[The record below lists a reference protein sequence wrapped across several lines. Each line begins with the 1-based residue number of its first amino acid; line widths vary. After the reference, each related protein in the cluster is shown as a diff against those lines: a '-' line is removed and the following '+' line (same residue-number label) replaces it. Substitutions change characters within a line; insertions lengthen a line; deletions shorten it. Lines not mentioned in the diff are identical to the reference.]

1 MTNKFK
7 TLVFIVCYIAYT
19 GIYVARLNL
28 SMASPGLIESFIL
41 NTAQV
46 GMLGSIFSIVYSVGR
61 LLNGYIS
68 DKQPPWLMLSTGLA
82 LAGIA
87 NIFIGNF
94 PPFIGILLL
103 WGVNAFAQSMLWS
116 SILRLI
122 SSMYDEAT
130 AKRKTSYMVTSVA
143 TGNIVGILLNTFI
156 INTFGLEFSFII
168 PGALTLIFGAVII
181 PVAKRVECPEKT
193 ASKHLSMISLLK
205 NQDIKTVTGPA
216 LLHGMMK
223 DNISLWMTVFI
234 VDRYN
239 IDLAATA
246 GFVLFIPIL
255 GFAGRM
261 VYPLFYK
268 LCSEKEH
275 KVSVYAFAACIF
287 LSIPLCFKMIPAVVA
302 IICLSLIYTAVSII
316 NTSILSIFPI
326 QFAKTGNIASVSGI
340 MDFATYFGAGI
351 SSLAYGFLIENF
363 GYTPMYAS
371 WAVISLLSVFILR
384 KMMK

>member
-41 NTAQV
+41 DTAQV

-68 DKQPPWLMLSTGLA
+68 DKQPPWLMLSTGLV

-103 WGVNAFAQSMLWS
+103 WGVNAYAQSMLWS

-122 SSMYDEAT
+122 SSMYDTAT

-143 TGNIVGILLNTFI
+143 TGNIVGILLNTVI
-156 INTFGLEFSFII
+156 INTFGVAFAFII
-168 PGALTLIFGAVII
+168 PGALTLLFGALII
-181 PVAKRVECPEKT
+181 PVAKKVNCPAKT
-193 ASKHLSMISLLK
+193 ASEHMSMISLFK
-205 NQDIKTVTGPA
+205 NNDIRTVIVPA
-216 LLHGMMK
+216 MLHGMMK

-239 IDLAATA
+239 IDLAASA

-261 VYPLFYK
+261 IYPLCYK
-268 LCSEKEH
+268 FCGEKEH
-275 KVSVYAFAACIF
+275 KVSVFAFAACII
-287 LSIPLCFKMIPAVVA
+287 LSIPLCFETVPPVAAVA
-302 IICLSLIYTAVSII
+302 CLSLIYTAVSII

-326 QFAKTGNIASVSGI
+326 QFSKTGNIASVSGI

-351 SSLAYGFLIENF
+351 SSLAYGFLIESF

-371 WAVISLLSVFILR
+371 WAVISLLSVIMLR